1 MVDVNKLI
9 YWLNRICKE
18 LDDEYCINEGGCCY
32 VAYVIA
38 KFLKKYNIEYYLS
51 ILNYEPKDPDM
62 IIKNIQKR
70 VKKAGEDQLII
81 KNGTCNHYFITIDD
95 KKVNGCGYYWRSPKL
110 FRMNISINPENILWI
125 YHNGDWCSTYDKRN
139 NLVVYNQIE
148 NIFKKCQKK

>member
-18 LDDEYCINEGGCCY
+18 LDDEYCINDGGCCY